1 MRFNKF
7 CTGLITGLRKDL
19 AALLNQSS
27 LNTLTFQLIDHFQEV
42 QNISQN
48 EK

>member
-27 LNTLTFQLIDHFQEV
+27 LNTLTFQLIEHFQEV